1 MKFEK
6 VREPIP
12 SKYGPYPHTV
22 DFDLSKSFEQRFVWA
37 GLKVDFQE
45 LGTCFDFKIWAF
57 LIRPGAL
64 HKRLLWSL
72 RIYIFES
79 SFSL

>member
-12 SKYGPYPHTV
+12 SKYGPYPHTI
-22 DFDLSKSFEQRFVWA
+22 DFDLRKSFEQRFVWA
-37 GLKVDFQE
+37 GLKADFQE
-45 LGTCFDFKIWAF
+45 LEICFGFEIWVF
-57 LIRPGAL
+57 LDGPGAL
-64 HKRLLWSL
+64 HKKLLWYL